1 MRPIALAQAA
11 AGIAEFW
18 RPRLVG
24 TLNGQAVKLARL
36 KGAFIWHSH
45 AAEDELFLVL
55 DGRLR
60 IEFRAP
66 GGKEWSHELG
76 AGDMLIV
83 PRGQEH
89 RPVAD
94 GEVSLLLF
102 EPLGTRNTGD
112 RDDPEFTAPTDV
124 DL

>member
-1 MRPIALAQAA
+1 MRPISLAEAA
-11 AGIAEFW
+11 AGITEFW

-24 TLNGQAVKLARL
+24 TLNGHAVKLARL

-45 AAEDELFLVL
+45 VDEDELFLVL
-55 DGRLR
+55 EGRLR
-60 IEFRAP
+60 IEFRDA
-66 GGKEWSHELG
+66 GGKEWSHELDP
-76 AGDMLIV
+76 GDMLIV

-112 RDDPEFTAPTDV
+112 RDDPDFTAPTDA